1 MIKMIALDLDG
12 TTLNSDHK
20 LAEETKAAL
29 QEAMAQG
36 VIVTIATGRMLRAAK
51 PFAEELGIRGP
62 IITYNGSLIADAES
76 GEKIKEF
83 RLDFDIAR
91 RLLQI
96 AREKDVLVQTYI
108 DDMLVVDKLCAAI
121 AGYCRVCNVP
131 AKAVG
136 RIEDYWQSAPTKLLY
151 VADAEI
157 LAPIWQELK
166 AEFGDSVYI
175 TKSAPFFLEIIN
187 PAANKGA
194 GVRSLAEHYG
204 IAKDEIMV
212 CGDSLND
219 MELFDAAGL
228 KIAMGNAE
236 QALKDKADFITLTN
250 DEHGVAYAVKKFVL
264 D

>member
-12 TTLNSDHK
+12 TTLNSDHE
-20 LAEETKAAL
+20 LAQETKDALKAA
-29 QEAMAQG
+29 QQQG
-36 VIVTIATGRMLRAAK
+36 VIVTIATGRMLRAAR
-51 PFAEELGIRGP
+51 PFAEELGICGP
-62 IITYNGSLIADAES
+62 IITYNGSLIADAVS
-76 GEKIKEF
+76 GEIIKEF

-96 AREKDVLVQTYI
+96 GREKNVFVQTYI
-108 DDMLVVDKLCAAI
+108 DDMLVVDKLCAQI
-121 AGYCRVCNVP
+121 ASYCRVCRVP

-157 LAPIWQELK
+157 LAPVWQELK

-175 TKSAPFFLEIIN
+175 TKSASFFLEVIN

-194 GVRSLAEHYG
+194 GVEALAKYYG
-204 IAKDEIMV
+204 IKKDEIMV

-219 MELFDAAGL
+219 MELFHAAGL

-236 QALKDKADFITLTN
+236 QALKEKADYITFSN
-250 DEHGVAYAVKKFVL
+250 DEHGVAHAVKKFIL
-264 D
+264 K